1 MVTKKQKAKERKATI
16 IFITCLF
23 GLIALI
29 TIIVV
34 VVQVSEN
41 KKPKE
46 EPAEPQTCEGVV
58 FYRDE
63 KTNKLMYKVLAEG
76 HCVAN
81 EQVDLGVCSY
91 VDAYGVCYDSS
102 NNVVRRSTLI
112 KY

>member
-16 IFITCLF
+16 IFMACLF
-23 GLIALI
+23 GIIALI
-29 TIIVV
+29 TIIAVLA
-34 VVQVSEN
+34 QVAEN
-41 KKPKE
+41 KKPKQ

-63 KTNKLMYKVLAEG
+63 ETNKAMYKVLAEG
-76 HCVAN
+76 YCVAN
-81 EQVDLGVCSY
+81 EQVYLGMCSY

-102 NNVVRRSTLI
+102 NNVVKRSALI